1 MKLNPHYSPVRAA
14 AVAFLCAAAMPQ
26 FSAYADS
33 LPLSYGV
40 KTTDPVYPYTGFMTN
55 EDVPAMNVAVLFPA
69 DMLSDYVGTKIT
81 ALHIGWAGVF
91 QSYQPSAT
99 AFLRT
104 GLNQPNVAEASVD
117 LTGNEG
123 WNIAHF
129 TDPYTIK
136 DGEDIVMGYTVD
148 MKSGVYGPCTLV
160 WGSFPTGSH
169 FISRPDMTDADGNPE
184 WIDLATPGLM
194 DMQCPVMIVAELEV
208 AGGDFDNRLLL
219 SSAAMPSMLI
229 SGDVATGVIRVENT
243 GVNDVNSIVIS
254 CRQDGADDWSQ
265 ALELSA
271 PIAPGAT
278 STFYI
283 PVSASG
289 KGEASLSVS
298 KVNGAENGESEA
310 YSFRPIVIPE
320 EIAARYTRRPLAEY
334 FASESDY
341 RSGVYDQEIVS
352 PVLDTYKESISRISW
367 HCSDQFQI
375 GLADNRDDVIDL
387 MYGMV
392 GNDSTQIYLPNMMV
406 DRDRNLGIE
415 ARYSCNLANPMLSIL
430 YDTYSTY
437 SYDYALMQPTFASIG
452 INPVLTDEDA
462 LTVEVS
468 GDIDLSV
475 LPEGERLMLN
485 VVLVEDGVES
495 DSQEFPGGDGSP
507 NPGHMVHNALV
518 RQCLTPI
525 WGSPLAT
532 ADGNFREVFQA
543 YLDEDNV
550 PANMRVV
557 AFLSRARENGIFERN
572 VINSA
577 ETDLKLSTVSTIRSG
592 GNLRPTVADG
602 SLVIPEGASARIYR
616 PDGSAVVS
624 GDLKSGIYVVNV
636 TAADG
641 SSASF
646 KIAVR

>member
-1 MKLNPHYSPVRAA
+1 MKLNLLSSHARAA
-14 AVAFLCAAAMPQ
+14 AVAMFCASAFSQ
-26 FSAYADS
+26 FSANADV
-33 LPLSYGV
+33 LNLSYGV
-40 KTTDPVYPYTGFMTN
+40 KTTDYVYPYTGFMTN
-55 EDVPAMNVAVLFPA
+55 EDVPDMNVAVLFPA
-69 DMLSDYVGTKIT
+69 DMLSEYVGTKIT

-104 GLNQPNVAEASVD
+104 GLNQPDVAEAAVD
-117 LTGNEG
+117 LTGNDG
-123 WNIAHF
+123 WNIARF
-129 TDPYTIK
+129 ADPYTIK

-160 WGSFPTGSH
+160 WGSFPPGSH

-194 DMQCPVMIVAELEV
+194 DMQCPVMIIAELEV
-208 AGGDFDNRLLL
+208 ADGDFDNRLLL
-219 SSAAMPSMLI
+219 STAAMPSMLV
-229 SGDVATGVIRVENT
+229 SGEVATGIVRVENT
-243 GVNDVNSIVIS
+243 GVNDVNSIEIS
-254 CRQDGADDWSQ
+254 CTQDGGNPWAQSIQ
-265 ALELSA
+265 LSA

-278 STFYI
+278 TTFYV

-298 KVNGAENGESEA
+298 KVNGADNGETAA

-320 EIAARYTRRPLAEY
+320 EIAARHTRRPLAEY

-341 RSGVYDQEIVS
+341 RSGVYDLQIVS
-352 PVLDTYKESISRISW
+352 PVLDNYKESISRISW

-375 GLADNRDDVIDL
+375 GLADNRDEVIDL

-392 GNDSTQIYLPNMMV
+392 GNDSTKIYLPDMMV

-415 ARYSCNLANPMLSIL
+415 AKFSCNLANPMLTIL
-430 YDTYSTY
+430 YDPYSNH
-437 SYDYALMQPTFASIG
+437 SYDYALMQPTFASIS
-452 INPVLTDEDA
+452 INPVMTDEDA
-462 LTVEVS
+462 VTVEVS
-468 GDIDLSV
+468 GNADLSV
-475 LPEGERLMLN
+475 LPDGEELMLN

-507 NPGHMVHNALV
+507 NPGKMIHNSLA

-525 WGSPLAT
+525 WGAPLKT
-532 ADGNFREVFQA
+532 TDGNFREVFQA
-543 YLDEDNV
+543 FLDEENV

-557 AFLSRARENGIFERN
+557 AFLSRPAQNGIFERN

-577 ETDLKLSTVSTIRSG
+577 ECDLKVSAVSSLRADG
-592 GNLRPTVADG
+592 MLRPTVVNGA
-602 SLVIPEGASARIYR
+602 LVIPEGASASVCRA
-616 PDGSAVVS
+616 DGSRVAA
-624 GDLKSGIYVVNV
+624 DALESGIYVVNV